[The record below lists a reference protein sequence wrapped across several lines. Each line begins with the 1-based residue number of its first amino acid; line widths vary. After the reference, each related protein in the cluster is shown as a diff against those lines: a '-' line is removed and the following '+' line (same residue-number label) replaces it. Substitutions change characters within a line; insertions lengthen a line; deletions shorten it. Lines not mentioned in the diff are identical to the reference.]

1 MYVNYTAV
9 KMNQFL
15 QKHKLVHFPQYETGS
30 LSSSITIKEIQFI
43 ISVLFPN
50 GFYAELF
57 QIFK

>member
-1 MYVNYTAV
+1 
-9 KMNQFL
+9 MNQFL
-15 QKHKLVHFPQYETGS
+15 QKHKLEQFPQYETGN
-30 LSSSITIKEIQFI
+30 LSNSVTIKELQFI